1 MNNRLYDRPYL
12 AGDDYTVADM
22 ICLPWTV
29 NYKLAGIDLDEFR
42 YFKRWFEEL
51 NARPAVI
58 AGLAVTAGVAPED
71 PATVSPEEQ
80 ARRRALLYNQRA
92 RPAPVA

>member
-1 MNNRLYDRPYL
+1 
-12 AGDDYTVADM
+12 
-22 ICLPWTV
+22 
-29 NYKLAGIDLDEFR
+29 
-42 YFKRWFEEL
+42 
-51 NARPAVI
+51 VI